1 MATYHL
7 KLTPDLVNLGT
18 EGSLDTSVVNGV
30 SAQRTGYIEVV
41 NASDLQKRMVWEIA
55 DGGAFNDTLQTL
67 TTTSNGAGG
76 TFIVTP

>member
-1 MATYHL
+1 MANFQL

-41 NASDLQKRMVWEIA
+41 NASDLQQRMVWEVA
-55 DGGAFNDTLQTL
+55 DGATFNDTLQTL
-67 TTTSNGAGG
+67 IDISNGAGG
-76 TFIVTP
+76 VFIVTP

>member
-1 MATYHL
+1 MANFQL
-7 KLTPDLVNLGT
+7 KLTPSLVNLGT

-41 NASDLQKRMVWEIA
+41 NASDLQQRMVWEIN
-55 DGGAFNDTLQTL
+55 DGATFNDTLQTL
-67 TTTSNGAGG
+67 TSISNGSGG

>member
-1 MATYHL
+1 MANFQL

-30 SAQRTGYIEVV
+30 SIQRTGYIEVV
-41 NASDLQKRMVWEIA
+41 DANDLQARMVWEVN
-55 DGGAFNDTLQTL
+55 DGATFNDTLQTL
-67 TTTSNGAGG
+67 TTISNGAGG

>member
-1 MATYHL
+1 MANYQL

-55 DGGAFNDTLQTL
+55 DGATFNDTLQTL

>member
-1 MATYHL
+1 MATYQL

-41 NASDLQKRMVWEIA
+41 DATDLQARMVWEVN
-55 DGGAFNDTLQTL
+55 DGATFNDTLQTL
-67 TTTSNGAGG
+67 TSISNGAGG

>member
-30 SAQRTGYIEVV
+30 STQRTGYIEVV
-41 NASDLQKRMVWEIA
+41 NASDLQQRMVWEVV
-55 DGGAFNDTLQTL
+55 DGGGFNDTLQTL

>member
-1 MATYHL
+1 MANFQL
-7 KLTPDLVNLGT
+7 KLTPNLVNLGT

-30 SAQRTGYIEVV
+30 SIQRTGYIEVV
-41 NASDLQKRMVWEIA
+41 DANDLQARMVWEIN
-55 DGGAFNDTLQTL
+55 DGATFNDTLQTL